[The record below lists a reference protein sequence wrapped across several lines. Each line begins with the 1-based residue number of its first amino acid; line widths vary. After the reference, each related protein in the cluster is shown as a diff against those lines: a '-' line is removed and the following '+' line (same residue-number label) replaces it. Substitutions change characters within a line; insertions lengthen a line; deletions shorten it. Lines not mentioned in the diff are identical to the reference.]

1 MYTHLYDAYTLM
13 DIHIRLEQLQQLRN
27 ELQQRVM
34 SNTNTYIIYIIYI
47 MYTHLYEYIYY
58 VYTLICIYT
67 CMFVCMGMRVDE
79 VMSNTN
85 VYVMYTHSSM
95 YIYTLVCMRVYVS
108 MLIYI

>member
-1 MYTHLYDAYTLM
+1 M

-85 VYVMYTHSSM
+85 LHVMYTHSYM
-95 YIYTLVCMRVYVS
+95 YVCTLVCVRVYVC